1 MALFVH
7 ILWNAHPLKDLGL
20 DIINGISLL
29 NLQPNSLF
37 LPSDDGLLERKF
49 GYSFPQRTRAG
60 IGLAFDFSMSW
71 EAAFC
76 VSCLTESP
84 ERVESGNE
92 ISEDAMAL
100 AFYGHTPH
108 GASRIGVHLRD
119 VHLIDVPL
127 IDAPLI
133 SVYSIGVP
141 LVGVPLMACSPWRV
155 SYGHAYHRRTSH

>member
-7 ILWNAHPLKDLGL
+7 ILWNAHPLKNLGL
-20 DIINGISLL
+20 DIINGINPL

-37 LPSDDGLLERKF
+37 LLSDDGLLERKF
-49 GYSFPQRTRAG
+49 GYYFPQQTRAG

-76 VSCLTESP
+76 VSCLTESL
-84 ERVESGNE
+84 EHVESGNE
-92 ISEDAMAL
+92 ISDAMAL

-119 VHLIDVPL
+119 VHLIGVPL
-127 IDAPLI
+127 IGAPLI

-141 LVGVPLMACSPWRV
+141 LVGVPLMACFPWRV
-155 SYGHAYHRRTSH
+155 SYASH